1 MVPNG
6 RKDCNLQ
13 AGLLFNMLE
22 DERIVESFEQVY
34 EEVFSI
40 LIRIAYHI
48 TGNADVAE
56 ELTQEAFVKYISRS
70 VRIPTV
76 EQSRYWLIRVVK
88 NLCYNYV
95 KRKGREGRAVDKIKG
110 MPLLESRDGEQEL
123 LRKEKIETVQRA
135 LLMMPLKL
143 RTVLILKEYGQLTYK
158 EIAGILKITE
168 GNVKVRVYR
177 ARASLEEI
185 LNREDFDVS

>member
-1 MVPNG
+1 MV
-6 RKDCNLQ
+6 
-13 AGLLFNMLE
+13 E

-34 EEVFSI
+34 EEVFSV

-48 TGNADVAE
+48 TGNVDVAE
-56 ELTQEAFVKYISRS
+56 ELCQEAFLKYISRT
-70 VRIPTV
+70 VKIPTV

-95 KRKGREGRAVDKIKG
+95 KRKGRESRAVDRIKV
-110 MPLLESRDGEQEL
+110 MPLLESEDGEQEY
-123 LRKEKIETVQRA
+123 LRKEKIETVQKA
-135 LLMMPLKL
+135 LMQLPLKL
-143 RTVLILKEYGQLTYK
+143 RTVLILKEYGQLSYK

-177 ARASLEEI
+177 ARAGLEEI
-185 LNREDFDVS
+185 LGREDFDVS

>member
-1 MVPNG
+1 MI
-6 RKDCNLQ
+6 
-13 AGLLFNMLE
+13 E
-22 DERIVESFEQVY
+22 EERIVESFEQVY
-34 EEVFSI
+34 EDTFSV

-56 ELTQEAFVKYISRS
+56 ELCQEAFLKYISRP
-70 VRIPTV
+70 VRISTV

-95 KRKGREGRAVDKIKG
+95 KRKGREGRAVDRIKEL
-110 MPLLESRDGEQEL
+110 PLPESPDGAQEL
-123 LRKEKIETVQRA
+123 LKKERIETVQRA
-135 LLMMPLKL
+135 LMMLPLKL

-177 ARASLEEI
+177 ARAGLEEI